1 MKKLNNIPLGIR
13 LKYGYYQFFDHF
25 LGRKRFFKWT
35 KKSRTKLNIT
45 SESFLDGLT
54 DEDYNFPR
62 QARARAGKYNFKT
75 AGQNRQGYNQ
85 KE

>member
-1 MKKLNNIPLGIR
+1 M
-13 LKYGYYQFFDHF
+13 
-25 LGRKRFFKWT
+25 
-35 KKSRTKLNIT
+35 T

-54 DEDYNFPR
+54 DEDYIFPR

-75 AGQNRQGYNQ
+75 AGQSRQGYNQ